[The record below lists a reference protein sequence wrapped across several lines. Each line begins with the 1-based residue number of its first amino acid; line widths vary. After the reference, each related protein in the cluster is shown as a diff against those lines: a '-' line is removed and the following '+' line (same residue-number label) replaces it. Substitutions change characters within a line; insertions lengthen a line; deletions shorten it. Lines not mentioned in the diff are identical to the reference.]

1 MPERI
6 FDRAKFRARRRERN
20 RTQLFIAEHLEVGEA
35 AVAKYEGGETTP
47 PQEKLPMLADLV
59 ELELDELAPRPGPP
73 NLADLRCDAG
83 YTQKDTPAIIGTS
96 SPSPV
101 RKAENGV
108 RRLSETFEQPL
119 ADAYGVTLQE
129 LRAAQERSFGNEVPV
144 VVPDVPVPA
153 PVVVADTDAP
163 PQTVAE
169 KITYLLERTYVPA
182 ERPSDEGLA
191 RAANKAAGRLLLNE
205 SLVRALRTG
214 EQTEAGEDVLDAL
227 AAAMDVPPVFF
238 RTNDREVAQ
247 IVARIKNVRQD
258 FGVMAA
264 RGGESGGV
272 PPELLQFISD
282 TFAGLLGKQAGGA
295 SQGSDR
301 EDH

>member
-6 FDRAKFRARRRERN
+6 FDREKFRARRRERN
-20 RTQLFIAEHLEVGEA
+20 RTQGFIAEGLGVREA

-47 PQEKLPMLADLV
+47 PPEKLPKLAALV
-59 ELELDELAPRPGPP
+59 EMDLNELAPRHGLP

-83 YTQKDTPAIIGTS
+83 YTQKETPAFIGTS
-96 SPSPV
+96 SPSPI
-101 RKAENGV
+101 RKAEGGV
-108 RRLSETFEQPL
+108 RRLSEDFVQPL
-119 ADAYGVTLQE
+119 AVAYGVTLQE
-129 LRAAQERSFGNEVPV
+129 LLAAQERSFGNEVPA
-144 VVPDVPVPA
+144 VVPDVPAAA
-153 PVVVADTDAP
+153 PVLMAAAAP
-163 PQTVAE
+163 PQTIAE

-182 ERPSDEGLA
+182 NRPSDEDLA

-205 SLVRALRTG
+205 QLVRALRTG
-214 EQTEAGEDVLDAL
+214 EQTEAGDDVLDAL

-238 RTNDREVAQ
+238 RSNDREVAQ

-272 PPELLQFISD
+272 PPELMQFISD
-282 TFAGLLGKQAGGA
+282 TFAGLLGKAGQRPAGE
-295 SQGSDR
+295 G
-301 EDH
+301 H

>member
-20 RTQLFIAEHLEVGEA
+20 KTQGFIAEGIGVREA
-35 AVAKYEGGETTP
+35 AVAKYESGETTP
-47 PQEKLPMLADLV
+47 PPEKLPRLAGLV
-59 ELELDELAPRPGPP
+59 EMELDELAPRHGLP

-83 YTQKDTPAIIGTS
+83 YTQKDTPTIIGTS

-101 RKAENGV
+101 RKAENGL
-108 RRLSETFEQPL
+108 RRLSELFEQPL
-119 ADAYGVTLQE
+119 ASAYGVALQE
-129 LRAAQERSFGNEVPV
+129 LRAAQERSFGNEVPA
-144 VVPDVPVPA
+144 VVPDVPASA
-153 PVVVADTDAP
+153 PVIRPDAAP
-163 PQTVAE
+163 PQTLAD
-169 KITYLLERTYVPA
+169 KITYLLEQTYT
-182 ERPSDEGLA
+182 PSSQPTDNDLA

-205 SLVRALRTG
+205 SLMQALRTG
-214 EQTEAGEDVLDAL
+214 EQTKADDDVLDAL
-227 AAAMDVPPVFF
+227 AHAMDVPSVFF
-238 RTNDREVAQ
+238 RSDDREVAQ

-272 PPELLQFISD
+272 PPELMQFISD
-282 TFAGLLGKQAGGA
+282 TFAGLLGEQAGQRSPG
-295 SQGSDR
+295 